1 MFVEEKY
8 LKVLGLTLVQAW
20 WLINNGADDR
30 WTKEAGEM
38 METTAWL
45 CEQLKAMNYPYFAG
59 EASNTVYMKRPS
71 AAICAKYGL
80 ATDYDKR
87 LGGELAHVIVM
98 QHVNRKLLQQFLD
111 DLKKE

>member
-1 MFVEEKY
+1 
-8 LKVLGLTLVQAW
+8 
-20 WLINNGADDR
+20 
-30 WTKEAGEM
+30 M

-80 ATDYDKR
+80 ATDYDER

-98 QHVNRKLLQQFLD
+98 QHVNKKLLQQFLD